1 MIETTRLDTERKWK
15 DTEMAHIKTSATR
28 AENTPTEWLAVGR
41 AVGEL
46 ANKWA
51 GRYDLIGYVGTNAGH
66 GAPACYNPALA
77 EIEVDTAIAFGAL
90 VTPEMVGD
98 LTERDKQFEFPKAVG
113 AIYHEAFHAKFS
125 NWDLEKSY
133 KENGADV
140 HGVLTLLEESRIEA
154 QGLKSDPSSLNFLR
168 ACAMDIVIADAKEKF
183 EQGGNTNAAG
193 FLVATVHARVDAGIL
208 DASEVEE
215 LMSLVDAYLSA
226 DVVKRLREIASAV
239 QAHELH
245 TDVSALVPLAKEWI
259 ELLREV
265 AEEKGEPDPFGKPQE
280 GEEGE
285 GSGGSMSP
293 EFAKALMDAL
303 EEAGVSVAIANADDL
318 ADQEQAE
325 EWAEEVQNKQQQANE
340 RKQNQDVAKKVF
352 EKTTGPG
359 ESKTT
364 SRLIETRKP
373 TSEERV
379 AAVKI
384 AQMLERAKY
393 RERDEIEIASVTPP
407 GRLRTR
413 SIVQG
418 MALKERGVMAQV
430 EPWRRTVRKSTDDP
444 TLTVGVMVDISGSM
458 GMAMNPMATT
468 AWVMSEAVRRVQGKC
483 AMVYYGSDVFATLK
497 AGQHLSEV
505 AVYSASD
512 GTEKFDKAFRALD
525 GSLNLLNG
533 RGAKLLVVVSDG
545 QYTPEERKNA
555 RRWISECE
563 KSGVAVLWL
572 PFDNGHYAKEL
583 AQLGNAVVMSG
594 VLDPAG
600 AASEI
605 GKAAAGVLTNVGRR
619 AA

>member
-1 MIETTRLDTERKWK
+1 
-15 DTEMAHIKTSATR
+15 MAHIKNSTTR
-28 AENTPTEWLAVGR
+28 AENTPTEWLEVGR
-41 AVGEL
+41 AIGEL
-46 ANKWA
+46 ANKWSE
-51 GRYDLIGYVGTNAGH
+51 RYDLIGYVGTNAGH

-77 EIEVDTAIAFGAL
+77 EIEVDTAIAFGAM

-98 LTERDKQFEFPKAVG
+98 LKERSKHFEFPKAIG
-113 AIYHEAFHAKFS
+113 AIYHEAFHARFS

-154 QGLKSDPSSLNFLR
+154 QGLRAIPNSLNFLR

-183 EQGGNTNAAG
+183 EKASNTSAAG

-215 LMSLVDAYLSA
+215 LMSLVDGFLSA
-226 DVVKRLREIASAV
+226 DVVKRLREIASEF

-259 ELLREV
+259 ELLRDV
-265 AEEKGEPDPFGKPQE
+265 AEEKGESDPFGQPE
-280 GEEGE
+280 AGE
-285 GSGGSMSP
+285 GSEMSQA
-293 EFAKALMDAL
+293 FAKALMDAL
-303 EEAGVSVAIANADDL
+303 EEAGVSVAIGNADEL

-325 EWAEEVQNKQQQANE
+325 EWEQEVQNKQNEAQE

-352 EKTTGPG
+352 EKSTGPG

-364 SRLIETRKP
+364 SRLIETRSP
-373 TSEERV
+373 TSEERI

-384 AQMLERAKY
+384 AQMLEKAKY
-393 RERDEIEIASVTPP
+393 RERDMVEVSSVVPP

-413 SIVQG
+413 AIVQG
-418 MALKERGVMAQV
+418 QALKARGAMAQV
-430 EPWRRTVRKSTDDP
+430 EPWRRTVRKSTDNP

-458 GMAMNPMATT
+458 GSAMKPMATT
-468 AWVMSEAVRRVQGKC
+468 AWVMSEAVRRVQGRC

-497 AGQHLSEV
+497 AGQHLPEV

-533 RGAKLLVVVSDG
+533 SGAKLLVVVSDG
-545 QYTPEERKNA
+545 QYTPEERRNA
-555 RRWISECE
+555 RRWLSQCE

-572 PFDNGHYAKEL
+572 PFDNGYYAKEL